1 MNLKRIKF
9 FTAILIFICSGTS
22 LSRGEIIDR
31 IIAIVNDES
40 ITLNELKRDAAPL
53 IFEVKSR
60 YPLEEQKQRVKE
72 VKEKVLA
79 ELVKEKLQL
88 QKAKELGITVSE
100 ESISSAIEEQKKI
113 YSISEEQFQESLK
126 KDNITFFQY
135 RQKIRDQ
142 ITIITLMNHV
152 VKPKIFFTSKELKD
166 YYDSNIDYFRIQGTV
181 HLQQILIKPDVE
193 DKKFSLADL
202 ESKIY
207 KIFNERKSYEG
218 LADIADRLEKEGI
231 PSRLT
236 DMGFY
241 RKDEMAPEF
250 ATAFSLNSGDFAI
263 VKGASSYHIL
273 KVLEKVK
280 DTIKPFSDAKDQ
292 IEEILYNKKRDKIY
306 QDYLK
311 ELEENAYIEK
321 KDID

>member
-113 YSISEEQFQESLK
+113 YSLSEEQFQESLK

>member
-31 IIAIVNDES
+31 IIAVVNDES

-113 YSISEEQFQESLK
+113 YSLSEEQFQESLK